1 MSISAFGC
9 YTAEHAPY
17 ITTDAAGW
25 EPVLSGV
32 PSETVPKGT
41 IICRHYGTD
50 RRVILIHRG
59 LVTMSFIQSNGLE
72 RVHFLGSTGYV
83 FGFRSC
89 LSGHPYGGMLTAL
102 TDTTFYKIP
111 SETVMREMQR
121 SRDFFQYTMYAEYTR
136 GLMYS
141 RKLEL
146 LALPTNMQKVAALL
160 LSMAYKVGVDE
171 EQGTLIPIRLT
182 HDLIAR
188 LMYTDRVSVSR
199 VLSILEKERMIARY
213 RGLFRVLDF
222 DSLIDIVE
230 K

>member
-102 TDTTFYKIP
+102 
-111 SETVMREMQR
+111 
-121 SRDFFQYTMYAEYTR
+121 TMYAEYTR